1 VATVGRSAAM
11 TAPAPPGRIPAAIA
25 GAGLRAA
32 ERAWRATGWTG
43 QNLRHV
49 ATMIRQGRNPAAR
62 VYESL
67 GSECFV
73 ALAPGWL
80 NLGLWE
86 GPGTEAGAEAA
97 CRRLVQTVAS
107 ALPAGGVIV
116 DVGNGLGTQDP
127 LIAERAAPRRLVA
140 VNVAEW
146 QLAAGR
152 DRLREAAA
160 APVAGDAARLPLAG
174 GVADGL
180 ISVEAAFHFRSRRA
194 FFAECYRVLRP
205 GGVLSMTDIST
216 ERWPRGPAELA
227 SGLAQMRVF
236 GLRPGAAMTAGQIA
250 AAARAAGLVDVE
262 VTRCGDR
269 VIAPALRV
277 VAARLSCS
285 PSAPLGQ
292 HAAARVMLW
301 QVELLWR
308 HRIIDYLLLR
318 AARPG

>member
-1 VATVGRSAAM
+1 M
-11 TAPAPPGRIPAAIA
+11 TRPEPPRRIPAAIT
-25 GAGLRAA
+25 GAGVRAA
-32 ERAWRATGWTG
+32 GRAWRATGWTG

-49 ATMIRQGRNPAAR
+49 AGMIRQGRNPAAR
-62 VYESL
+62 VYESI
-67 GSECFV
+67 GSECFL

-86 GPGTEAGAEAA
+86 GPGTEAEAEAA

-127 LIAERAAPRRLVA
+127 LIAESAAPRRLIA
-140 VNVAEW
+140 VNIAEW

-205 GGVLSMTDIST
+205 GGVLSITDIST
-216 ERWPRGPAELA
+216 ERWPRSPAELA
-227 SGLAQMRVF
+227 SGLAQLRVF
-236 GLRPGAAMTAGQIA
+236 GLRPGAAMTAGQIV

-277 VAARLSCS
+277 IAARLAGS
-285 PSAPLGQ
+285 PSAPLGH
-292 HAAARVMLW
+292 HAAARIMLW

-308 HRIIDYLLLR
+308 RRIIDYLLLR
-318 AARPG
+318 ATRPG